1 MNKKIPIALGVL
13 LLAGALF
20 GSFNT
25 LKNVVNYIPNGNWSF
40 AGPQLLFLLAFVY
53 IATVGFKLI
62 KNNTRVASQAK
73 WIFLLQAPIISIQD
87 LFHWSWSTGL
97 QGLIGY
103 SSNYGM
109 LTHFPIPF
117 YQAGA
122 NFYFQPADT
131 IIGIN
136 LVALGLAWVAHKI
149 TKQAAHMPTDTLI
162 NNVQPQVESLDNA
175 IQVSADRNNHSFGA
189 QLQQWPIVSNLIKLV
204 LGALL
209 IYGAIAGAV
218 GTLEYIDGYFSDDD
232 YLKGSMYVLYLL
244 TFIYIGVIGFK
255 LSGHFGNVI
264 KKAKW
269 IFALQVPIL
278 NIPHIIN
285 WSWSTGVVANI
296 SFEDSEFFIDMLQLQ
311 ETDMDFLYPQDEFGI
326 GLNLAAL
333 LLAYL
338 LHLLGKQKLNGQ
350 NSAMQAAPV
359 IAENAQASED
369 QYVQAYQELQ
379 TKTQEIATWAKALAS
394 SNGDNDVAEATY
406 LRMRVEALQRINL
419 PNQTP
424 LLHQTSTV
432 PQEQSE
438 KNWPFKW
445 KLVAG
450 LGAITLAILLIL
462 SGTLAKL
469 VGESLQQNVEA
480 INNDDSKDSKHEAN
494 KARAQQLS
502 QNACSEKEQI
512 QKALESG
519 DTVLL
524 ANVVTDYNCMI
535 DGTVDLLGV
544 AILLDKEEMVR
555 FLIGKVDETK
565 VFAPGIV
572 WAGVARSQ
580 KYLDLFL
587 SQGHRANVTNMFDQN
602 VVNSIVC
609 TDMDA
614 FKDKEYL
621 SILRLVLE
629 NGGNPSQADDLGN
642 TALHCA
648 EYPES
653 VEILL
658 AKGADVNAT
667 NTQNVTPLIRLASGF
682 EQNHLASAKFLIQHG
697 AKLNTQDT
705 SHGWSALHWAVDFG
719 VVNMVKL
726 LLESGIDQQLKDNEG
741 KTALMLANEKS
752 SPDAEIIRLLSD
764 NR

>member
-13 LLAGALF
+13 LFAGALF
-20 GSFNT
+20 GSFNS
-25 LKNVVNYIPNGNWSF
+25 LKNVVNYIPDGNWSF
-40 AGPQLLFLLAFVY
+40 GGPQLLFLLAFVY

-62 KNNTRVASQAK
+62 KNNIYAANQAK

-87 LFHWSWSTGL
+87 IFHWSWSTGL
-97 QGLIGY
+97 QGFIGY
-103 SSNYGM
+103 SSKYGV

-122 NFYFQPADT
+122 NFYFQPAET
-131 IIGIN
+131 MVGIN
-136 LVALGLAWVAHKI
+136 FVALGLAWVAHKI
-149 TKQAAHMPTDTLI
+149 TKQAIQSPTDILTSNI
-162 NNVQPQVESLDNA
+162 QAQVESTAL
-175 IQVSADRNNHSFGA
+175 SAQISAMFNHHSFGA
-189 QLQQWPIVSNLIKLV
+189 LLQKGTIVSNLIKLV

-209 IYGAIAGAV
+209 ISGAIAGAV

-232 YLKGSMYVLYLL
+232 YLRGSVYVLYLL
-244 TFIYIGVIGFK
+244 TFIYIGVVGFK
-255 LSGHFGNVI
+255 LSGNFGDVT
-264 KKAKW
+264 KQAKW

-278 NIPHIIN
+278 NIPHMIN
-285 WSWSTGVVANI
+285 WSWSTGVGANVG
-296 SFEDSEFFIDMLQLQ
+296 FESSEFFIDMFQLQ
-311 ETDMDFLYPQDEFGI
+311 RTEIDFLYPQDDFGI

-333 LLAYL
+333 LFAYL
-338 LHLLGKQKLNGQ
+338 LHLLGKRNLNGQ
-350 NSAMQAAPV
+350 NSAQQEAPAIAA
-359 IAENAQASED
+359 NAQASED
-369 QYVQAYQELQ
+369 HYVQAYQELQ
-379 TKTQEIATWAKALAS
+379 TKTQDIATWAKALAT

-406 LRMRVEALQRINL
+406 LRTRVEVLSQANALSHTPDAQ
-419 PNQTP
+419 QTD
-424 LLHQTSTV
+424 SG
-432 PQEQSE
+432 SE
-438 KNWPFKW
+438 ENAENNWSFKR

-450 LGAITLAILLIL
+450 LGAISLAILIIL
-462 SGTLAKL
+462 FASGTLKL
-469 VGESLQQNVEA
+469 NLSNERAQPVAQAVT
-480 INNDDSKDSKHEAN
+480 KHEAN
-494 KARAQQLS
+494 KARTRQLS
-502 QNACSEKEQI
+502 KNACSEKEQI

-535 DGTVDLLGV
+535 DGPIDLLGA

-580 KYLDLFL
+580 KYLELFL

-609 TDMDA
+609 NDSA

-629 NGGNPSQADDLGN
+629 NGGNPSQADDQGN

-667 NTQNVTPLIRLASGF
+667 NTQNLTPLMNLANRF
-682 EQNHLASAKFLIQHG
+682 EPHHLASAKFLIQHG

-719 VVNMVKL
+719 VLNMVKL
-726 LLESGIDQQLKDNEG
+726 LLESGIDQQLKDNDG

-752 SPDAEIIRLLSD
+752 SPNGEIIGLLTS